1 MFYQWYINTYINV
14 IKISIIFAITNPQ
27 ESHTYLLPEEPFIHC
42 GVTKG
47 MIWYTTISPSSP
59 LPHSAEIL
67 RVFQSSHSVPHARLC
82 FHDHTLMA
90 LAAQGCSACPAGWV
104 PVPFPASAQQCV
116 VQGAWQCLGHAR
128 GYLQPSSVISQHTV
142 TPCPQHPAP
151 CPVPASQTHQGCPG
165 PLAAE
170 QEAALPSCA
179 VILSHPTARAQG
191 GAALPHV
198 LDTWTPPVPGRAHS
212 PVFAV
217 SGGLSCTSAHVPWFL
232 VELIKCHQYW
242 THETVSVSQCSGD
255 ECLEATVPP

>member
-1 MFYQWYINTYINV
+1 MPWACKGLFTAL
-14 IKISIIFAITNPQ
+14 FC
-27 ESHTYLLPEEPFIHC
+27 YL
-42 GVTKG
+42 
-47 MIWYTTISPSSP
+47 TT
-59 LPHSAEIL
+59 
-67 RVFQSSHSVPHARLC
+67 
-82 FHDHTLMA
+82 
-90 LAAQGCSACPAGWV
+90 
-104 PVPFPASAQQCV
+104 
-116 VQGAWQCLGHAR
+116 
-128 GYLQPSSVISQHTV
+128 TV

-151 CPVPASQTHQGCPG
+151 CPVPAAQTHQGCPG

-217 SGGLSCTSAHVPWFL
+217 SGGLSCTSAHIPWFL

-255 ECLEATVPP
+255 ECLEATVPPWAPPKSHSRTCLWVTDRRIKH